1 MSTPAPWDLASGPA
15 PAGFR
20 HEALLYAGETD
31 FVRQTSSF
39 IRDGIESGEPILVVV
54 GAEKIAALRDKL
66 GPQANAVLF
75 ADMLDVGRNPARIIP
90 AWRAFIHEHEE
101 AGRPLRGIG
110 EPIWASRAADE
121 LIECERH
128 EALLNLAFADVDE
141 FWLLCPYDIA
151 TLPSSVLDDARRNHP
166 LMLDDGG
173 HRRTT
178 EFRSLRDITAP
189 FDVPMPDP
197 PAHAEE
203 IRFERNDLARIRSAV
218 ERQATRSGLG
228 PSRTSDLVL
237 AVNEIVTNS
246 LRHGGGGGVLK
257 MWKDDDS
264 LISEIRDVGHIDRPL
279 IGREQPTLDQSSGFG
294 LWIANQVC
302 DLVQIRTFPEGSAV
316 RLHMRRH

>member
-1 MSTPAPWDLASGPA
+1 MSTPAPWDLVPGPA

-39 IRDGIESGEPILVVV
+39 IKDGVESGEPILVVV
-54 GAEKIAALRDKL
+54 GAEKIAALRDEL
-66 GPQANAVLF
+66 GLQANAVLF
-75 ADMLDVGRNPARIIP
+75 DDMLEVGRNPARIIP
-90 AWRAFIHEHEE
+90 AWRAFVDEH
-101 AGRPLRGIG
+101 AGSGRPLRGIG
-110 EPIWASRAADE
+110 EPIWAARDTDE

-141 FWLLCPYDIA
+141 FWLLCPYDTGA
-151 TLPSSVLDDARRNHP
+151 LPSSVLDEARRNHP
-166 LMLDDGG
+166 LVLDDGG

-178 EFRSLRDITAP
+178 EFRRLQDITAP

-197 PAHAEE
+197 PANVEE
-203 IRFERNDLARIRSAV
+203 IRFEGNDLAGIRSAV
-218 ERQATRSGLG
+218 ERHATRSGLG
-228 PSRTSDLVL
+228 PSRASDLVL

-246 LRHGGGGGVLK
+246 LRYGGGGGVLK
-257 MWKDDDS
+257 IWTTDDS
-264 LISEIRDVGHIDRPL
+264 LISEIRDVGHMDRPL
-279 IGREQPTLDQSSGFG
+279 IGRQRPTLDQSSGFG

-316 RLHMRRH
+316 RLHMRRY